1 MARISTAIMTV
12 LLAGTL
18 TACEDDGIVRADKN
32 AATEETADV
41 TLGDIRSMINEPRE
55 VVIPDGPQIDPA
67 AMNINPFKYGLEYNY
82 KEREAL
88 DRLLIQAR
96 ADVHYLSRSLEA
108 TRESLGAYSP
118 QILWQDYLSFMD
130 CAVKYDLGARHGL
143 SSASA
148 AQAKAAEFVEHALD
162 PDTGTRPAT
171 ELTKY
176 REDRA
181 ELLANESSR
190 EKYAREQLEEEELNK
205 LRTRNY
211 LNYFLLRDVFANSM
225 DAEALKT
232 ELDACE
238 ALV

>member
-118 QILWQDYLSFMD
+118 QILWHTTILFKGITITKDQTIRTTTSFFPFK
-130 CAVKYDLGARHGL
+130 CC
-143 SSASA
+143 
-148 AQAKAAEFVEHALD
+148 
-162 PDTGTRPAT
+162 T
-171 ELTKY
+171 
-176 REDRA
+176 
-181 ELLANESSR
+181 
-190 EKYAREQLEEEELNK
+190 
-205 LRTRNY
+205 
-211 LNYFLLRDVFANSM
+211 
-225 DAEALKT
+225 
-232 ELDACE
+232 
-238 ALV
+238 